1 MLTKRKNEVK
11 KMKNY
16 LLTYA
21 FPQFPKEKYQIVWR
35 GVDVW
40 DARKRFVSMCNAT
53 NTPVWLYDGV
63 EVKEV

>member
-1 MLTKRKNEVK
+1 
-11 KMKNY
+11 MKNY

-21 FPQFPKEKYQIVWR
+21 FPQFPKEKYQIVWH

-53 NTPVWLYDGV
+53 NTPVCLYDGV
-63 EVKEV
+63 EVKEA